1 MRSRWTA
8 ALSAIAMLA
17 LAPSFASAN
26 DEAVQQ
32 QLEQMQN
39 RMQQMEDKLQATTDQ
54 LESANERVDEQ
65 SQLIEQSGLAE
76 TRGASN
82 GLPGFLGQITV
93 GGWVAASYFW
103 NINHPTSESIPNDG
117 YYYDGDGSYYGG
129 SATGLGMG
137 DTNQGYNGAF
147 YPLHPDAN
155 SFALDQVWFE
165 IERPIDEENRAGFR
179 LDTVYGKTG
188 ALLNGGG
195 PNNRYSNRDDS
206 SIYLHQ
212 AYVQYL
218 APVGDGLTF
227 KAGKFATPIGYEVAG
242 TIYNYNITRGNV
254 WNLLEPIDH
263 IGVTAGY
270 AFGDTG
276 FDVMGG
282 VVNGFVPDDPD
293 NNESKSLIGHLGWA
307 NEQLSVGVN
316 GLYGNE
322 NTASSEHATTV
333 LNGVVKYN
341 PTDRLALYVNGDYA
355 TMANRS
361 NAKAW
366 GVATGGRY
374 AITDR
379 TGVSLRGEYVADND
393 NYLGFCAL
401 ANSDYRGSYGSDC
414 DYYYDDYSDSQM
426 AVPTDVKIFG
436 VTATV
441 DHLLTNQLMIRGEVR
456 WDNVR
461 HSGNT
466 SNGEFFDGSVDY
478 DESDYGLNSNQ
489 VTLGAEVVYNFNKF
503 GGE

>member
-32 QLEQMQN
+32 QLQQMQN

-54 LESANERVDEQ
+54 LDSANQRVDEQ

-93 GGWVAASYFW
+93 GGWVTASYLW
-103 NINHPTSESIPNDG
+103 NINHPTSETNPG
-117 YYYDGDGSYYGG
+117 YP
-129 SATGLGMG
+129 TGPGMG
-137 DTNQGYNGAF
+137 GTNQGLNGAF
-147 YPLHPDAN
+147 YPLHPDHN

-165 IERPIDEENRAGFR
+165 VERPIDEENRAGFR
-179 LDTVYGKTG
+179 FDTVYGKTG

-195 PNNRYSNRDDS
+195 PNNRNSNHDDS
-206 SIYLHQ
+206 SIYINQ
-212 AYVQYL
+212 GYVQYL
-218 APVGDGLTF
+218 APIGDGVTL
-227 KAGKFATPIGYEVAG
+227 KAGKFGALFGIESAG
-242 TIYNYNITRGNV
+242 TIYNQNITRGNV
-254 WNLLEPIDH
+254 WTLFEPIDH

-282 VVNGFVPDDPD
+282 VVNGFGPNDPD
-293 NNESKSLIGHLGWA
+293 NNESKAVVGHVGWA
-307 NEQLSVGVN
+307 NQTLTLGLN
-316 GLYGNE
+316 GFYGNE
-322 NTASSEHATTV
+322 NTASSKNAST
-333 LNGVVKYN
+333 LINGVVKFN
-341 PTDRLALYVNGDYA
+341 PTDRLSLYVNGDYGDA
-355 TMANRS
+355 AN
-361 NAKAW
+361 NGNGKAW
-366 GVATGGRY
+366 GVATGGRF

-379 TGVSLRGEYVADND
+379 TGIAVRGEYVADN
-393 NYLGFCAL
+393 NHVLGFCSL
-401 ANSDYRGSYGSDC
+401 PNSNYNGNL
-414 DYYYDDYSDSQM
+414 DSCTSSLPIAPEEF
-426 AVPTDVKIFG
+426 AVVTDVKIFG
-436 VTATV
+436 ITATV
-441 DHLLTNQLMIRGEVR
+441 DHLLTDQLMVRGEVR

-461 HSGNT
+461 HSDNT
-466 SNGEFFDGSVDY
+466 ANGEFFNGSLDYSQSDG
-478 DESDYGLNSNQ
+478 GLKANQ

>member
-1 MRSRWTA
+1 MLSRWTVA
-8 ALSAIAMLA
+8 VSAIAMLV

-26 DEAVQQ
+26 DDAVQQ
-32 QLEQMQN
+32 QLQQMQN

-54 LESANERVDEQ
+54 LDSANERVDEQ

-93 GGWVAASYFW
+93 GGWVASSYFW
-103 NINHPTSESIPNDG
+103 NINHPSSSDSDPFNESFS
-117 YYYDGDGSYYGG
+117 GST
-129 SATGLGMG
+129 AGLQ
-137 DTNQGYNGAF
+137 DTNAGANGKF

-165 IERPIDEENRAGFR
+165 VERPIDEENRAGFR

-195 PNNRYSNRDDS
+195 PNNRDSNRDDS
-206 SIYLHQ
+206 SIYIVQ
-212 AYVQYL
+212 GYVQYL
-218 APVGDGLTF
+218 APVGDGITF
-227 KAGKFATPIGYEVAG
+227 KAGKFSTPIGYEVAG
-242 TIYNYNITRGNV
+242 TIYNYQITRGNV

-282 VVNGFVPDDPD
+282 VVNGFKPNDPD
-293 NNESKSLIGHLGWA
+293 NNNAKSLVGHLGWA
-307 NEQLSVGVN
+307 NETLSVGVN
-316 GLYGNE
+316 GIYGAE
-322 NTASSEHATTV
+322 NTGNSQNARTV
-333 LNGVVKYN
+333 INGLVKFN
-341 PTDRLALYVNGDYA
+341 PTDRLGLYVNGDYGSQA
-355 TMANRS
+355 GS
-361 NAKAW
+361 GNAKAW
-366 GVATGGRY
+366 GVATGGRFG
-374 AITDR
+374 ITDR
-379 TGVSLRGEYVADND
+379 TGISLRGEYVADND

-401 ANSDYRGSYGSDC
+401 PNSNFDYAGSDSC
-414 DYYYDDYSDSQM
+414 QSSSASDLFQAF
-426 AVPTDVKIFG
+426 AVETDVKIFG

-441 DHLLTNQLMIRGEVR
+441 DHLLTDQLMIRGEVR
-456 WDNVR
+456 WDNIR

-466 SNGEFFDGSVDY
+466 GNGEFVNGSVDFN
-478 DESDYGLNSNQ
+478 ESDGGLKGNQ

>member
-26 DEAVQQ
+26 DDAVQQ
-32 QLEQMQN
+32 QLQQMQG

-54 LESANERVDEQ
+54 LDSANERVDEQ

-82 GLPGFLGQITV
+82 GLPGFLGSITV
-93 GGWVAASYFW
+93 GGWVSSSYFW
-103 NINHPTSESIPNDG
+103 NINHPTSETNIQGDAFDG
-117 YYYDGDGSYYGG
+117 GFSQYPTGDGMGG
-129 SATGLGMG
+129 
-137 DTNQGYNGAF
+137 TNQGVNGAF
-147 YPLHPDAN
+147 YPLHPDHN

-165 IERPIDEENRAGFR
+165 VERPIDEENRAGFR

-195 PNNRYSNRDDS
+195 PNNRDTNLDDS
-206 SIYLHQ
+206 SIYIAQ
-212 AYVQYL
+212 GYVQYL
-218 APVGDGLTF
+218 APVGDGITF
-227 KAGKFATPIGYEVAG
+227 KAGKFSTPIGYEVAG
-242 TIYNYNITRGNV
+242 TIYNYQITRGNV

-282 VVNGFVPDDPD
+282 VANGVAPRDPD
-293 NNESKSLIGHLGWA
+293 NNESKSLLGHVGWA
-307 NEQLSVGVN
+307 NETLSVGVN

-322 NTASSEHATTV
+322 FTASSENALTI
-333 LNGVVKYN
+333 LNGVVKFN
-341 PTDRLALYVNGDYA
+341 PTDRLALYVNGDYS
-355 TMANRS
+355 TIANGG

-366 GVATGGRY
+366 GVATGGRFG
-374 AITDR
+374 ITDR
-379 TGVSLRGEYVADND
+379 TGISLRGEYVADND
-393 NYLGFCAL
+393 GYLGFGAWE
-401 ANSDYRGSYGSDC
+401 NGTVSEFITDGGQTFVSS
-414 DYYYDDYSDSQM
+414 
-426 AVPTDVKIFG
+426 DVKIFG

-441 DHLLTNQLMIRGEVR
+441 DHLLTDQLMVRGEVR

-466 SNGEFFDGSVDY
+466 SNGEFFNGSLD
-478 DESDYGLNSNQ
+478 DSESDFGLKSNQ

>member
-1 MRSRWTA
+1 MLSRWTA

-26 DEAVQQ
+26 DDAVQQ
-32 QLEQMQN
+32 QLQQMQN

-54 LESANERVDEQ
+54 LDSANERVDEQ

-93 GGWVAASYFW
+93 GGWVASSYFW
-103 NINHPTSESIPNDG
+103 NINHPTSESGAQFLPT
-117 YYYDGDGSYYGG
+117 
-129 SATGLGMG
+129 SAGLGMG
-137 DTNQGYNGAF
+137 GTNQGDNGAF
-147 YPLHPDAN
+147 YPLHPDHN

-165 IERPIDEENRAGFR
+165 VERPIDEENRAGFR

-206 SIYLHQ
+206 SLYLQ
-212 AYVQYL
+212 QGYVQYL
-218 APVGDGLTF
+218 APIGDGLTL
-227 KAGKFATPIGYEVAG
+227 KAGKFATPFGYEVAG
-242 TIYNYNITRGNV
+242 TIYNQNITRGNV

-282 VVNGFVPDDPD
+282 VANGFTPNDPD
-293 NNESKSLIGHLGWA
+293 NNESKSLIGHVGWA
-307 NEQLSVGVN
+307 NETLSVGVN
-316 GLYGNE
+316 GIYGNE
-322 NTASSEHATTV
+322 NTASSEHARTV
-333 LNGVVKYN
+333 LNGVVKFN
-341 PTDRLALYVNGDYA
+341 PTDRLALFVNGDYA
-355 TMANRS
+355 TMANAG

-366 GVATGGRY
+366 GVATGGRFG
-374 AITDR
+374 ITDR
-379 TGVSLRGEYVADND
+379 TGISLRGEYVADNGG
-393 NYLGFCAL
+393 YLGFGAWE
-401 ANSDYRGSYGSDC
+401 NGTVSSTGGF
-414 DYYYDDYSDSQM
+414 QTF
-426 AVPTDVKIFG
+426 VPADVKIFG
-436 VTATV
+436 ITATV
-441 DHLLTNQLMIRGEVR
+441 DHLLTDQLMVRGEVR

-466 SNGEFFDGSVDY
+466 SNGEFFNGSLD
-478 DESDYGLNSNQ
+478 DSESDFGLKSNQ
-489 VTLGAEVVYNFNKF
+489 VVLGAEVVYNFNKF

>member
-17 LAPSFASAN
+17 LAPSFASAS

-32 QLEQMQN
+32 QLQQMQN

-103 NINHPTSESIPNDG
+103 NINHPTSETNL
-117 YYYDGDGSYYGG
+117 GSP
-129 SATGLGMG
+129 TGLGMG
-137 DTNQGYNGAF
+137 DTNAGLNNAF
-147 YPLHPDAN
+147 YPLHPDHN

-165 IERPIDEENRAGFR
+165 VERPIDEENRAGFR

-195 PNNRYSNRDDS
+195 PNNRNTNRDDS
-206 SIYLHQ
+206 SIYVHQ
-212 AYVQYL
+212 GYVQYL
-218 APVGDGLTF
+218 APIGDGITF
-227 KAGKFATPIGYEVAG
+227 KAGKFATPFGYEVAG
-242 TIYNYNITRGNV
+242 TVYNQNITRGNV
-254 WNLLEPIDH
+254 WTLLEPIDH
-263 IGVTAGY
+263 IGVSAGY
-270 AFGDTG
+270 TFGDTG
-276 FDVMGG
+276 FDVLAG
-282 VVNGFVPDDPD
+282 VVNGYTPNDPD
-293 NNESKSLIGHLGWA
+293 NNESKSVIGHIGWA
-307 NEQLSVGVN
+307 GETLSVGVN

-322 NTASSEHATTV
+322 NTASSEHAFTV
-333 LNGVVKYN
+333 VNGVVKFN
-341 PTDRLALYVNGDYA
+341 PTDRLALFVNGDYA
-355 TMANRS
+355 TAANVG

-374 AITDR
+374 AVTDR
-379 TGVSLRGEYVADND
+379 TGISLRGEYVADND
-393 NYLGFCAL
+393 NFFGFGAL
-401 ANSDYRGSYGSDC
+401 ANDTVPLAP
-414 DYYYDDYSDSQM
+414 QTV
-426 AVPTDVKIFG
+426 VPTDVKIFG
-436 VTATV
+436 ITATV
-441 DHLLTNQLMIRGEVR
+441 DHLLTDQLMVRGEVR

-466 SNGEFFDGSVDY
+466 GNGEFFNGSLDGS
-478 DESDYGLNSNQ
+478 ESDLGLKANQ
-489 VTLGAEVVYNFNKF
+489 VVLGAEVVYNFNKF